1 MSAAVPAVIAT
12 IKGRGFFRCND
23 TNTPPTSPTA
33 NPIELFNM
41 HSPTA
46 APFFDNNS
54 FENGCSTGGAPGVD
68 DDDDDDDID
77 DDDDE
82 EPITIDDF
90 KKVVGETTESH
101 RPFFFA

>member
-1 MSAAVPAVIAT
+1 
-12 IKGRGFFRCND
+12 
-23 TNTPPTSPTA
+23 
-33 NPIELFNM
+33 M

-68 DDDDDDDID
+68 DDDDDDID

-90 KKVVGETTESH
+90 KKLWESVEMESQVTGA
-101 RPFFFA
+101 PFFA